1 MNKFLIL
8 FISIITFF
16 IAITIH
22 LGNSSFLY
30 TNSLSADPLSA
41 DPLSADPLS
50 ADPLSADPLKVPRLE
65 SEKIIISLYKNA
77 NKAVVNLS
85 TQTIAQ
91 DFFFPVFQE
100 GSGSGVIIDS
110 KRGLLVTNFHVIKD
124 ATQVQAT
131 LADGQSYEV
140 ELIGED
146 ADNELALLKIINP
159 PDDLTEL
166 PLGDSNA
173 LEVGQYVLAIGN
185 PFGLNR
191 TLTSGIISS
200 LGRSIRSD
208 RGTLIEDVI
217 QTDAAINP
225 GNSGGPLI
233 NLGGEVI
240 GLNTAILSKTGSYAG
255 IGFAI
260 PSNYIKK
267 VLPQLIKFG
276 KVLRPKIGAVLGN
289 TERGAVVLNVQSGGP
304 ADKAGLQ
311 GAQRIIRNGP
321 FIKYQIDISRADFI
335 LEINGQKISK
345 KDEANSAIMKS
356 EINKPL
362 KLLIRRGLDPKN
374 LRTVNLKAV
383 LD

>member
-1 MNKFLIL
+1 MIRRSSIVFVFLGIL
-8 FISIITFF
+8 AFVCIGVFF
-16 IAITIH
+16 STSS
-22 LGNSSFLY
+22 NSE
-30 TNSLSADPLSA
+30 ADSV
-41 DPLSADPLS
+41 
-50 ADPLSADPLKVPRLE
+50 KVPRLE
-65 SEKIIISLYKNA
+65 SEQIVISVYKRA
-77 NKAVVNLS
+77 NKAVVNLN

-100 GSGSGVIIDS
+100 GSGSGVIIDA
-110 KRGLLVTNFHVIKD
+110 KRALLVTNFHVIKG
-124 ATQVQAT
+124 ASNVQAT

-146 ADNELALLKIINP
+146 PDNELALLRIVNP
-159 PDDLTEL
+159 PHDLTEL

-191 TLTSGIISS
+191 TLTSGIVSS

-208 RGTLIEDVI
+208 LGTLIEDVI

-233 NLGGEVI
+233 NMAGEVI
-240 GLNTAILSKTGSYAG
+240 GLNTAILSKTGAYAG

-267 VLPQLIKFG
+267 VLPQLLKYG

-289 TERGAVVLNVQSGGP
+289 TERGAVILSVQPGGP

-311 GAQRIIRNGP
+311 GAQRVIRNGP
-321 FIKYQIDISRADFI
+321 FIRYLIDISRADFI
-335 LEINGQKISK
+335 LEINGQKISN

-356 EINKPL
+356 EAEKPL
-362 KLLIRRGLDPKN
+362 QLLVQRGLDHGNKRKVWLHP
-374 LRTVNLKAV
+374 V

>member
-1 MNKFLIL
+1 MNKSQNNI
-8 FISIITFF
+8 ISSHRISTLLLPVLLITF
-16 IAITIH
+16 IAVLLTLLKNDAGSQEI
-22 LGNSSFLY
+22 SS
-30 TNSLSADPLSA
+30 
-41 DPLSADPLS
+41 
-50 ADPLSADPLKVPRLE
+50 LE
-65 SEKIIISLYKNA
+65 SEKTTISVYKNA
-77 NKAVVNLS
+77 NKAVVNLN

-100 GSGSGVIIDS
+100 GSGSGVIIDA
-110 KRGLLVTNFHVIKD
+110 KKALLVTNFHVIKG
-124 ATQVQAT
+124 ASHVQAT
-131 LADGQSYEV
+131 LSDGQSYEV

-146 ADNELALLKIINP
+146 PDNELALLRIVNP

-166 PLGDSNA
+166 PLGDSNI
-173 LEVGQYVLAIGN
+173 LEVGQSVLAIGN

-191 TLTSGIISS
+191 TLTKGIVSS

-233 NLGGEVI
+233 NMAGEVI

-289 TERGAVVLNVQSGGP
+289 TERGTVILSVQTGGP
-304 ADKAGLQ
+304 ADKAELQ
-311 GAQRIIRNGP
+311 GAQRVVRNGP
-321 FIKYQIDISRADFI
+321 FIRYLIDISRADFI
-335 LEINGQKISK
+335 LEINDQKISN
-345 KDEANSAIMKS
+345 KDEANSVIMKS
-356 EINKPL
+356 DPGKPL
-362 KLLIRRGLDPKN
+362 KLLIQRGLQRKN
-374 LRTVNLKAV
+374 IKEILLHPI